1 MVILPILTY
10 HSIDRTGSCLSTT
23 PEVFDLQMKYLASRH
38 YRTLTVTE
46 AVSCLKHVQ
55 KSTRPII
62 ALTFDDGYRS
72 TLELALP
79 VLRKHGFI
87 ASLFAV
93 SGFCG
98 AENAWD
104 PAPGPIPRFPIMSAE
119 EIRELTNAG
128 WEIGAHTVNHVR
140 LTSLAD
146 EALKRELCE
155 CRLSLQESTGEP
167 VKILAYPYGAHDAG
181 VRSQARVVFDA
192 ACTTELDFAT
202 SASDPLA
209 LPRIDAF
216 YLRTPAFFRSLETRW
231 MPTYLAL
238 RRRFRKVRAK

>member
-23 PEVFDLQMKYLASRH
+23 PELFNLQMEYLASRH
-38 YRTLTVTE
+38 YRTLTVTD
-46 AVSCLKHVQ
+46 AVSCLKQGQ
-55 KSTRPII
+55 KSTQPTI

-79 VLRKHGFI
+79 VLRKHGFN

-98 AENAWD
+98 IDNAWD
-104 PAPGPIPRFPIMSAE
+104 HAQGPIPRFPIMRTE
-119 EIRELTNAG
+119 EIRELAHAG

-140 LTSLAD
+140 LTSLAV
-146 EALKRELCE
+146 EALERELCE
-155 CRLSLQESTGEP
+155 CRHFLQDCTGKP
-167 VKILAYPYGAHDAG
+167 VNILAYPYGAHNAR
-181 VRSQARVVFDA
+181 VLSQARAVFDA
-192 ACTTELDFAT
+192 ACTTELDFAS

-209 LPRIDAF
+209 LPRIDAY
-216 YLRTPAFFRSLETRW
+216 YLRTPAFFRSLEAPW
-231 MPTYLAL
+231 MPGYLAL
-238 RRRFRKVRAK
+238 RRGLRKVRAK